1 MEKLRIITAI
11 RNAAHRLESGTH
23 YQWGHMGACN
33 CGYITQEVT
42 KLTQEE
48 IHRKAMVRHG
58 DWSEQ
63 LNDYCPSSG
72 LPMDDLISKLI
83 NFGFN
88 LDELANLE
96 RLSDQRVLQALPL
109 EKRDLQFNIK
119 ADVITY
125 MRTWATMLEEELL
138 SKVQLPLGLTSLA
151 SKQETKTEV
160 EESPF
165 F

>member
-1 MEKLRIITAI
+1 
-11 RNAAHRLESGTH
+11 
-23 YQWGHMGACN
+23 MGACN